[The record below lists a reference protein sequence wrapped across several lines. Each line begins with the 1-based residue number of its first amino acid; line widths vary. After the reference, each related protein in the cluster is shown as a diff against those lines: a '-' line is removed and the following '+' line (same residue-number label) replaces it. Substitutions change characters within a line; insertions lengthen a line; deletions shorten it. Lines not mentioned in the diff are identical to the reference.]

1 MFNPVTSPLSLLE
14 TRVLGVLIEKEATTP
29 DNYPLTLN
37 SLVSGCNQKT
47 SRDPIINASE
57 AEVQMAIDGLK
68 RAHLI
73 IESYGSRVVRIEH
86 NAMRGLGLL
95 DRGALAIIGVLMLR
109 GPQTVGEI
117 RINTDRMHRFVDIG
131 AVERILESLGEYAAR
146 PLVTR
151 LNRLAGSRDPRYAHL
166 LAGPVAV
173 ELGVAGM
180 THSGIAEVSTAEVVA
195 LRTTV
200 AQMRTELDALRAMV
214 QRLYQE
220 LDIKADV
227 KA

>member
-1 MFNPVTSPLSLLE
+1 MFNPVATPLSLLE

-47 SRDPIINASE
+47 SRDPIMNVSE

-68 RAHLI
+68 RVHLI
-73 IESYGSRVVRIEH
+73 IESYGSRVVRLEH

-95 DRGALAIIGVLMLR
+95 DRGALAIVGVLMLR

-117 RINTDRMHRFVDIG
+117 RINTDRMHRFTDIAVVD
-131 AVERILESLGEYAAR
+131 RLLESLGEYATR

-151 LNRLAGSRDPRYAHL
+151 LGRSPGSREARYAHL
-166 LAGPVAV
+166 LAGPVAI
-173 ELGVAGM
+173 EYGAAG
-180 THSGIAEVSTAEVVA
+180 TAHSGIADVSTAEVVT

-200 AQMRTELDALRAMV
+200 AQMRTELDTLQSMV

-220 LDIKADV
+220 LDLKV
-227 KA
+227 

>member
-1 MFNPVTSPLSLLE
+1 MFNPVASPLSLLE

-37 SLVSGCNQKT
+37 SLVAGCNQKT
-47 SRDPIINASE
+47 SRDPIMNASE

-68 RAHLI
+68 RVHLI
-73 IESYGSRVVRIEH
+73 VESHGSRVVRIEH

-117 RINTDRMHRFVDIG
+117 RINTDRMHRFADIG
-131 AVERILESLGEYAAR
+131 AVERILESLGEYATR

-151 LNRLAGSRDPRYAHL
+151 LNRLPGSRDVRYAHL
-166 LAGPVAV
+166 LAGAVAV

-180 THSGIAEVSTAEVVA
+180 AHSGIADVSTAEVVA

-200 AQMRTELDALRAMV
+200 AQMRIELDALQAMV

-220 LDIKADV
+220 LEMEV
-227 KA
+227 